1 MNFLGFD
8 IRRAEHRSGSI
19 ENPTV
24 PVSQTV
30 EFMAFFGMDSKT
42 LPRVTIDSA
51 LSVPAVLAAVAFL
64 SRTLATLP
72 LHAYRNGK
80 DGAVRLSGK
89 TATTIHDA
97 ANGLMGSFKF
107 RQYFWQ
113 QVFTGGRGLAW
124 IERNGREI
132 EALWPM
138 DPRKTTVRRV
148 GFDLVYKFENKEYP
162 SADVIDVPFMLKEDQ
177 VSHRGPIQMAA
188 KAIQL
193 ALAMNDYGSN
203 FFAGGGVP
211 PLALVGPLPQGADG
225 LQRAMGDMRR
235 AIDEARASGK
245 QIVPIPPGHE
255 LKPVGFEPD
264 KGQMTEARLFQIQE
278 IARAWQM
285 PPAFLQDLSRGTFAN
300 VEQQDLHLVKH
311 LISQWAKAF
320 EDEANLKLF
329 GRGNAGRYVEHNL
342 DGLQRGDFKSR
353 IEGIARAIQTAQ
365 MTPNEARA
373 LENRPKHRNPD
384 ADELLVQ
391 GATVVLGKQPA
402 AGIGHSGGP
411 DLDDGEK
418 NDDKA

>member
-24 PVSQTV
+24 PVSQTA
-30 EFMAFFGMDSKT
+30 EFMAFFGMDSTT

-72 LHAYRNGK
+72 LHAYRSGK

-124 IERNGREI
+124 IERSGREI

-138 DPRKTTVRRV
+138 DPRKTSVRRV

-177 VSHRGPIQMAA
+177 VSHRGPIQMAS

-211 PLALVGPLPQGADG
+211 PLALVGPLPQGGDG
-225 LQRAMGDMRR
+225 LKRAMGDMRR

-255 LKPVGFEPD
+255 LKPVGYEPD

-329 GRGNAGRYVEHNL
+329 GRGNSGRYVEHNL

-353 IEGIARAIQTAQ
+353 IEGIARAVQTAQ

-391 GATVVLGKQPA
+391 GATVVLGKQPLKA
-402 AGIGHSGGP
+402 PLSNQS
-411 DLDDGEK
+411 DDIDGDK
-418 NDDKA
+418 NDDDKA